1 LSLLTHD
8 HFVFDQ
14 WREALGDQIV
24 DFVASDGDFGE
35 FASGEGGGQNY
46 FAVHVGGI
54 GFGTG

>member
-1 LSLLTHD
+1 MSLLTHD
-8 HFVFDQ
+8 PSVFDP

-24 DFVASDGDFGE
+24 DFVTGDGDLSE
-35 FASGEGGGQNY
+35 FACGEGGGEDY